1 MQEIK
6 DKKHSIDFDDEIDL
20 RELFKALSDGKWLIL
35 ALTTLVSIFGVI
47 YSLYLPNIYKS
58 EAILVPVTPSNNI
71 SGALG
76 SYGGLAGLAGIS
88 LSSGDDEGNSVK
100 ALKKISSLSFF
111 ENNILQN
118 IFLPD
123 LMAVKYWDV
132 EKNIVVYDDSIYQR
146 TSNTWV
152 RDVSYPKKQIPTAQ
166 ESFEVFTDKH
176 LNISQDQKTGFITLS
191 IRHQSPFI
199 ARQWVELII
208 NEVNNF
214 YRQKDKAESEK
225 AVNYLNQITGTSPYF
240 NQAIMLKMEMTG
252 LTQIKQVIAELL
264 QEETQKLTL
273 IEANQYYVFDYI
285 DPPAVM
291 ERKSEPKRSI
301 IIIIIT
307 LLGAVIG
314 VFFVL
319 LKHYVFKKS

>member
-76 SYGGLAGLAGIS
+76 SYGGIAGLAGIS

-100 ALKKISSLSFF
+100 ALKKIGSLSFF

-176 LNISQDQKTGFITLS
+176 LYISQDQKTGFITLS

-225 AVNYLNQITGTSPYF
+225 AVNYLNQQIE
-240 NQAIMLKMEMTG
+240 ITG